1 MFSFMKLVLSFGIAA
16 TLFGVLLGLQS
27 AGVGH
32 GVAALT
38 SPLTCDGTVVTE
50 RSTYSEPGETTT
62 TLSHYCETA
71 AGDREEITEW
81 VAAVEFFYAWLLSVA
96 LMAGLVRFWKAVG
109 GEEFL
114 EDVTVSGGEEVTAD
128 SL

>member
-1 MFSFMKLVLSFGIAA
+1 MFSFMKLALSLGIAA
-16 TLFGVLLGLQS
+16 TLFGVLLGLQA

-38 SPLTCDGTVVTE
+38 SPLTCDGTVVTG

-62 TLSHYCETA
+62 TLSYFCESVD
-71 AGDREEITEW
+71 GDHEEITGR
-81 VAAVEFFYAWLLSVA
+81 VTAVEFFYAWLLALA
-96 LMAGLVRFWKAVG
+96 LMAGVVRLWKAVG
-109 GEEFL
+109 GDELL
-114 EDVTVSGGEEVTAD
+114 EDVTVSGEEEETAD

>member
-27 AGVGH
+27 AGVGE

-38 SPLTCDGTVVTE
+38 SPLTCDGTVLTG

-62 TLSHYCETA
+62 TLGHYCETA
-71 AGDREEITEW
+71 AGDREEITGQ
-81 VAAVEFFYAWLLSVA
+81 VAAVEFFYLWLLSLA
-96 LMAGLVRFWKAVG
+96 LMAGVARMWKAVG
-109 GEEFL
+109 GEELL
-114 EDVTVSGGEEVTAD
+114 EDVTGSGEEEETAD